1 VKFDPD
7 ATLSKVSWRLIP
19 LLFLCYI
26 IAYIDRINVGFA
38 GLQLQKAFGVDS
50 SRPELIQ
57 PLEERVG
64 GRALID
70 DSLRSRLSGRCS
82 HIFRIFNQT

>member
-1 VKFDPD
+1 MQPD
-7 ATLSKVSWRLIP
+7 AERVVSKISWRLIP

-50 SRPELIQ
+50 SRYYEIY
-57 PLEERVG
+57 G
-64 GRALID
+64 WGRD
-70 DSLRSRLSGRCS
+70 CS
-82 HIFRIFNQT
+82 SWATSCSKCPAT